1 VCFDRETTA
10 VYHATGLKI
19 AAIVQIPR
27 LLPSLYSLYMTDK
40 NEGFEKQYIVKQVG
54 S

>member
-1 VCFDRETTA
+1 VCFDGETTA
-10 VYHATGLKI
+10 VYHATDLKS

-27 LLPSLYSLYMTDK
+27 LLPCFYMMDK
-40 NEGFEKQYIVKQVG
+40 DEGFEKQYIVLQVD